1 MSKLSGDAITRRML
15 SNARDYQR
23 GLIAEMNAP
32 VSTLNEDLGNFNN
45 ADFQEEKTAFQ
56 QAVPCRVEFG
66 NYVSDQRKVELRGV
80 LKFSS
85 GVKFLFTSERADGI
99 FISMEDNNKPLQLDE
114 QVVDA
119 IAKLR
124 AYYDLWYQKTVEK
137 LNG

>member
-1 MSKLSGDAITRRML
+1 MTKLSNDAITRRML

-23 GLIAEMNAP
+23 GKIVEMNAP
-32 VSTLNEDLGNFNN
+32 APILKEDFQNFNN
-45 ADFQEEKTAFQ
+45 GDFQEEKTAFQ

-66 NYVSDQRKVELRGV
+66 NYVSDQTKVELRGV
-80 LKFSS
+80 MKFSA
-85 GVKFLFTSERADGI
+85 GLKFLFTSERADGI
-99 FISMEDNNKPLQLDE
+99 FISLEDPNKPLQLDD

-137 LNG
+137 LNR